1 MMEQTDIDFGY
12 GLKLYKC
19 STCNYQTVRDLEHC
33 PTCYLAEISAE
44 NQSKLL
50 IEKEVEEK

>member
-1 MMEQTDIDFGY
+1 MEQTDIDFGY